1 MMMTIISLGL
11 HSTQN
16 LIFHLSQELKLERDL
31 ELGRRAGHR
40 HRVLEQNCSGSVFF
54 KSVLIEEPFIQV
66 GRDAN
71 ALSIKSANN
80 DAVLK
85 WCPSLPVLSPKPT
98 VGHQGQP
105 YRTPTDS
112 LKIADFVQP
121 SFTHEKN

>member
-40 HRVLEQNCSGSVFF
+40 HRVLEQNCSRSVFF
-54 KSVLIEEPFIQV
+54 KSVLIEERVFQV

-80 DAVLK
+80 DAVFK

-105 YRTPTDS
+105 HRTPMDS
-112 LKIADFVQP
+112 LKTADFVQP